1 MKVMAIHS
9 DSICLEITQRQR
21 LWKKKIALRNPSM
34 GFTLIELLV
43 VLVILGLLAGLVGPQ
58 VMKYL
63 SSANT
68 DTARLQIADLGAAL
82 DLYRLEVGRYPTTEE
97 GLQALIEAPPD
108 ANRWSGPYLK
118 KNVIPKDP
126 WNNDYQYRSPG
137 DYGAFDLYTLGAD
150 NAEGGEGED
159 QDIVSWQ

>member
-1 MKVMAIHS
+1 MNVMVMNS
-9 DSICLEITQRQR
+9 DSIYSRTVKRKRYL
-21 LWKKKIALRNPSM
+21 LA

-108 ANRWSGPYLK
+108 ATRWSGPYLK
-118 KNVIPKDP
+118 KNIIPKDP